1 MSGFPERCLA
11 LSGGVGGA
19 KLALGLAQQLTPDQL
34 LVCANT
40 GDDFTHLG
48 LRICPDLDTVMYTL
62 AGISNQQLGWG
73 LADESWQFMEQL
85 SALGVADWFRLGD
98 RDVATHVVRSHW
110 LAEGVSLTGV
120 TRKLYQR
127 LGVGHNVV
135 PMTDQNVAT
144 QVDTDEGMLSF
155 QEYFVAR
162 RCEPV
167 LRSLAFAGIEH
178 AQLQPEVQAF
188 VLDPGLGAVLICP
201 SNPLVSVAP
210 ILSVPGM
217 REALAECA
225 APVIAVSPIVGGQA
239 LKGPAA
245 KMMQELDMPV
255 SAAAVAAYYGDV
267 LDGFVIDQQ
276 DQDQASC
283 VESLGLRVLVTDT
296 VMRNQADKER
306 LARETLLFAR
316 AIDSR

>member
-1 MSGFPERCLA
+1 MSGFSDRCLA

-19 KLALGLAQQLTPDQL
+19 KLALGLTRQLAPEQL

-62 AGISNQQLGWG
+62 AGLSNQQLGWG
-73 LADESWQFMEQL
+73 LADESWQFMAQL
-85 SALGVADWFRLGD
+85 SALGAADWFRLGD

-110 LAEGVSLTGV
+110 LAEGRSLTQITGS
-120 TRKLYQR
+120 LCQR
-127 LGVGHNVV
+127 LGVEHSVV
-135 PMTDQNVAT
+135 PMTDQSVAT
-144 QVDTDEGMLSF
+144 QVDTAEGRLSF

-167 LRSLAFAGIEH
+167 LRSLAFAGIEQ
-178 AQLQPEVQAF
+178 AQLQRDVRGWL
-188 VLDPGLGAVLICP
+188 LDPGLGVVLICP

-217 REALAECA
+217 REALVDCA
-225 APVIAVSPIVGGQA
+225 APVIAISPIVGGQA

-245 KMMQELDMPV
+245 KMMRELDMPV
-255 SAAAVAAYYGDV
+255 SAAGVAAYYGDV

-276 DQDQASC
+276 DRAQASY

-306 LARETLLFAR
+306 LAREALSFAR
-316 AIDSR
+316 AIHSR